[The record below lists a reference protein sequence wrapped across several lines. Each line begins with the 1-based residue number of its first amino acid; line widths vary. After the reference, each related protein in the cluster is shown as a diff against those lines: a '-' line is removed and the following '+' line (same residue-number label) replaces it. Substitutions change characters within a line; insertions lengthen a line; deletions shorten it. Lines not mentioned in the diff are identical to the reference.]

1 MKSYRYSEWDG
12 TQNIPELDKDELMDE
27 LAKGLMQDGN
37 LSYSLWKMQR
47 QGFQGQGRRL
57 PGLQELLQRLRRAKQ
72 RQLDKYNLSSIMDD
86 IKQKL
91 DDILKTEREGIQ
103 KKIDDAKRKAEK
115 GSPDVSPE
123 IGQKLLRRIQD
134 MAASSLEK

>member
-57 PGLQELLQRLRRAKQ
+57 PGLQELLQRLKRAKQ
-72 RQLDKYNLSSIMDD
+72 RQLDKYNLSSIMED

-91 DDILKTEREGIQ
+91 EDILKTERDGIQ
-103 KKIDDAKRKAEK
+103 KKLDDAKQKAEK
-115 GSPDVSPE
+115 EQPRQIRQPSTRCG
-123 IGQKLLRRIQD
+123 GQN
-134 MAASSLEK
+134 